1 MKRTDPVLVR
11 KTDTQLKRQ
20 ARLDIA
26 PGHHEQRS
34 WRENMWSKS
43 SKATSVW
50 QHRDQNLPSPQPQPL
65 CRDVGCLL
73 SLPAKIMRSR

>member
-1 MKRTDPVLVR
+1 MKMTDPVLVR

-26 PGHHEQRS
+26 PGHHEQHS
-34 WRENMWSKS
+34 WRENKRSKS

-50 QHRDQNLPSPQPQPL
+50 QHRDQNLPSPRPQPV